1 MISLRHMSSHVVDQ
15 IDLAKKDE
23 EKSKTYIDWIGDII
37 IVVSQVAAPA
47 HVSIVQVLLIL
58 VTRII
63 VTLLKQME

>member
-1 MISLRHMSSHVVDQ
+1 MEWIGLILSKKIS
-15 IDLAKKDE
+15 
-23 EKSKTYIDWIGDII
+23 KSPRTYIDWIGDII